1 VYPGFK
7 SGLGDLLVL
16 TKDDLKYKAFFAG
29 VHVEMRSKRE
39 LWVKPSL
46 NSMKEEEEGMLAK
59 G

>member
-1 VYPGFK
+1 MRATGGITVR
-7 SGLGDLLVL
+7 
-16 TKDDLKYKAFFAG
+16 

-46 NSMKEEEEGMLAK
+46 NSMKEGEEEMLAK

>member
-1 VYPGFK
+1 MVYEI
-7 SGLGDLLVL
+7 VR
-16 TKDDLKYKAFFAG
+16 

-46 NSMKEEEEGMLAK
+46 NSMKEEEEEMLAK